1 MLYFKWQKDPHLPDF
16 QAQVLSAAQAS
27 LLCLDDSQYVLD
39 KLAGIFI
46 FLGLLSH
53 LLFPITELHQS

>member
-1 MLYFKWQKDPHLPDF
+1 MLICLTSR
-16 QAQVLSAAQAS
+16 QVLSAAQAS

-39 KLAGIFI
+39 ELAGVFI